1 VVEVAVVAQEVVAAV
16 VVVQEEEEEE
26 EEEEEVEEVA
36 AAARASS
43 GLRFRRCAPAATCR
57 RSARRGSFRP
67 NSSSTSRRAC
77 PRKYST
83 TSLRAMG

>member
-1 VVEVAVVAQEVVAAV
+1 V
-16 VVVQEEEEEE
+16 VVVQEEVVAQ
-26 EEEEEVEEVA
+26 EEVVQEEVVAQEEVA
-36 AAARASS
+36 QVVVVVVARASS
-43 GLRFRRCAPAATCR
+43 GPRFRRCAPAATCR